1 MSEICYRKLYLL
13 IKNIYLI
20 FSMKLQLKVKTPRTF
35 QQRFLLTISL
45 LTLVR
50 VGSFI
55 PLPYIDIKTF
65 SPKLDANTSTTTIVG
80 ILNTFSGGEASSVS
94 LLSLGILPNI
104 NASIILQLL
113 TQISPVLLKLQ
124 KEEGEYGRRKLTDYT
139 RYLTFFCALIES
151 IVTSYNF
158 RSLIFNW
165 NFLVLIQI
173 SLSLITGSMIILWF
187 SEIITKDGL
196 GNGSSILICFNI
208 VSNFPDQLK
217 VIALKLANNN
227 SSGILLLGGFLL
239 TTIGCIYI
247 NEAIVRIPLVSASQ
261 LLRQPNKRS
270 LWENS
275 VLPLRINQ
283 VGVMPLVFTS
293 SVMVILSS
301 VTNIFYRYLINNR
314 IFPIFNTISDLA
326 ISKISPV
333 FYWVTYSLLVFFFT
347 SFYSTILLDPKD
359 IASQFRK
366 NSVSIR
372 GINPGISTQKYLQQT
387 IKTLTFL
394 NSSFLIVILFLLN
407 LLEYLLPFNN
417 LNLRGF
423 GLTSQLI
430 LVNVLIDTFRKVQS
444 LLNAEKE
451 M

>member
-1 MSEICYRKLYLL
+1 
-13 IKNIYLI
+13 
-20 FSMKLQLKVKTPRTF
+20 MKLQLKVKTPRTF

>member
-1 MSEICYRKLYLL
+1 M
-13 IKNIYLI
+13 N
-20 FSMKLQLKVKTPRTF
+20 LQLKVKTPRTF
-35 QQRFLLTISL
+35 QERFLLTISL

-50 VGSFI
+50 IGSFI
-55 PLPYIDIKTF
+55 PLPYVDLKTF
-65 SPKLDANTSTTTIVG
+65 SPELNTNTSTTTIVG

-94 LLSLGILPNI
+94 IFSLGILPNI
-104 NASIILQLL
+104 NASIILQLV
-113 TQISPVLLKLQ
+113 TQISPALLKLQ

-151 IVTSYNF
+151 VLTAYSF

-173 SLSLITGSMIILWF
+173 SLALITGSMIILWF

-217 VIALKLANNN
+217 NIALNLANNS
-227 SSGILLLGGFLL
+227 SSGIFLLGGFLL

-247 NEAIVRIPLVSASQ
+247 NEAMVRIPLVSASQ

-275 VLPLRINQ
+275 ILPLRINQ

-301 VTNIFYRYLINNR
+301 ATNFFYRYLINST
-314 IFPIFNTISDLA
+314 IFPNFNTISTLG
-326 ISKISPV
+326 IEKVVPI
-333 FYWVTYSLLVFFFT
+333 FYWAIYSLLVFFFT
-347 SFYSTILLDPKD
+347 SFYSNILLDPKD
-359 IASQFRK
+359 IADQFRK

-407 LLEYLLPFNN
+407 ILEYLLPVNN

-444 LLNAEKE
+444 LLNAEKKI
-451 M
+451 

>member
-1 MSEICYRKLYLL
+1 M
-13 IKNIYLI
+13 N
-20 FSMKLQLKVKTPRTF
+20 LQLKVKTPRTF
-35 QQRFLLTISL
+35 QERFILTISL

-50 VGSFI
+50 IGGFI
-55 PLPYIDIKTF
+55 PLPYVDLKTF
-65 SPKLDANTSTTTIVG
+65 SPELNTNNSTTTIVG

-94 LLSLGILPNI
+94 IFSLGILPNI
-104 NASIILQLL
+104 NASIILQLV
-113 TQISPVLLKLQ
+113 TQISPALLKLQ

-151 IVTSYNF
+151 IFTAYNF

-173 SLSLITGSMIILWF
+173 SLALITGSMVILWF
-187 SEIITKDGL
+187 SEIITKDGI

-217 VIALKLANNN
+217 VVGLKLAENNN
-227 SSGILLLGGFLL
+227 SGIFLLGGFFL
-239 TTIGCIYI
+239 TTIGCVYI
-247 NEAIVRIPLVSASQ
+247 NEAMVRIPLVSASQ

-275 VLPLRINQ
+275 ILPLRINQ

-301 VTNIFYRYLINNR
+301 ATNFFYRYLINNK
-314 IFPIFNTISDLA
+314 IFPIFNAISDLA
-326 ISKISPV
+326 IEKVVPI
-333 FYWVTYSLLVFFFT
+333 FYWATYSLLVFFFT

-359 IASQFRK
+359 IADQFRK

-407 LLEYLLPFNN
+407 ILEYLFPV

-444 LLNAEKE
+444 LLNAEKKI
-451 M
+451 

>member
-1 MSEICYRKLYLL
+1 M
-13 IKNIYLI
+13 N
-20 FSMKLQLKVKTPRTF
+20 LQLKVKTPRTF
-35 QQRFLLTISL
+35 QERFLLTISL

-50 VGSFI
+50 IGSFI
-55 PLPYIDIKTF
+55 PLPYVDLKTF
-65 SPKLDANTSTTTIVG
+65 SPELNTNTSTTTIVG

-94 LLSLGILPNI
+94 IFSLGILPNI
-104 NASIILQLL
+104 NASIILQLV
-113 TQISPVLLKLQ
+113 TQISPALLKLQ

-151 IVTSYNF
+151 VLTAYSF

-173 SLSLITGSMIILWF
+173 SLALITGSMIILWF

-217 VIALKLANNN
+217 TIALNLANNS
-227 SSGILLLGGFLL
+227 SSGIFLLGGFLL

-247 NEAIVRIPLVSASQ
+247 NEAMVRIPLVSASQ

-275 VLPLRINQ
+275 ILPLRINQ

-301 VTNIFYRYLINNR
+301 ATNFFYRYLINST
-314 IFPIFNTISDLA
+314 IFPNFNTISALG
-326 ISKISPV
+326 IEKVVPI
-333 FYWVTYSLLVFFFT
+333 FYWATYSLLVFFFT
-347 SFYSTILLDPKD
+347 SFYSNILLDPKD
-359 IASQFRK
+359 IADQFRK

-407 LLEYLLPFNN
+407 ILEYLLPVNN

-444 LLNAEKE
+444 LLNAEKKI
-451 M
+451 